1 MITSVDQ
8 LHRTITLSGFP
19 QRIVSVVP
27 SQTELLFTLG
37 LNDEVVGITKFCIHP
52 HEWFRT
58 KERIGGT
65 KKLNVGRIKAI
76 SPDLIIANK
85 EENTQEDIDSLSQLF
100 PVWISDIK
108 TLDDAIEMISRLG
121 ELVNRKYESQKLINS
136 IHSRFRVL
144 NEKNFQRRKAVYL
157 VWKDPVMTAGSDTF
171 ISHLMTTA
179 GFENVITA
187 ARYPEVTIEIIKQL
201 SPHVILL
208 SSEPFPFTE
217 THAAEIEQKS
227 GIRTI
232 RVNGEMFS
240 WYGSR
245 LLQSPAYF
253 IALREVQ
260 KL

>member
-8 LHRTITLSGFP
+8 LRRTITLSGFP

-37 LNDEVVGITKFCIHP
+37 LNDEVVGITKFCVHP

-65 KKLNVGRIKAI
+65 KKLNIERIKTI

-85 EENTQEDIDSLSQLF
+85 EENTREDIDSLCQLF

-108 TLDDAIEMISRLG
+108 TLDDAIEMISG
-121 ELVNRKYESQKLINS
+121 IGDLVNRKSESQKLINS
-136 IHSRFRVL
+136 IRSRFQIL
-144 NEKNFQRRKAVYL
+144 NEKNFQSRKAIYL
-157 VWKDPVMTAGSDTF
+157 IWKDPLMTAGSDTF
-171 ISHLMTTA
+171 ISHLMTMS
-179 GFENVITA
+179 GFENVIA
-187 ARYPEVTIEIIKQL
+187 AERYPEVTIESIKEL
-201 SPHVILL
+201 SPDVILL

-217 THAAEIEQKS
+217 NHAAEIEQKS
-227 GIRTI
+227 GIRAI
-232 RVNGEMFS
+232 RVDGEMFS